1 MHMNRSAGYRR
12 LECIKGRR
20 RNVKQMW
27 IEGLVNPD
35 DEHVVISYREFDER
49 STPLALLAAG
59 PGRGYTVEFTLKP
72 GREDQ
77 QGQEILEEIR
87 EELDFHLVEL
97 DEPDP
102 WAYARYHCNTVANAL
117 GSIRWALHK
126 KHE

>member
-1 MHMNRSAGYRR
+1 MSQTRGRTHVTTVTLLRTPSAQSGGPCRD
-12 LECIKGRR
+12 
-20 RNVKQMW
+20 
-27 IEGLVNPD
+27 P
-35 DEHVVISYREFDER
+35 
-49 STPLALLAAG
+49 PLALLAAG

-87 EELDFHLVEL
+87 KELDFHLVEL